1 MHSMSG
7 TAPVTPAAG
16 GEEVLRALAAQPGGP
31 ELLALADEH
40 GDVTLVGGAVRDLML
55 GRSPR
60 ELDVVVA
67 QGAADFANAL
77 ASRLGTLAGENP
89 SERFESTYHERFR
102 TALVRW
108 NGGQIDI
115 ATRRAES
122 YATPGALPDVHPGS
136 AEEDLRRRDF
146 TVNAIS
152 VALGGSRRGQ
162 LQAAEHALED
172 LAAGRLRVLHE
183 RSFRDDPTRLL
194 RLARYRARLV
204 FEVEP
209 HTAELAAH
217 ALAAGAL
224 ATVSRARIG
233 AELRLA
239 LRESDAVAALTALDE
254 LGVLRALASSPASS
268 PEGEGG
274 GERDSSLRLDAAL
287 AQRALVLLPADGRPD
302 LLLMASLLLALTGGD
317 GEDPEDV
324 MYELLD
330 GLEFTAAER
339 ERIMRSALVAPALV
353 AAMADAATPSQL
365 HDALFAHTLEA
376 VALAGAL
383 SERGPANVTAE
394 AADWLT
400 RLRHVR
406 LAINGDDLLAAGIAA
421 GPQLGMRLDAALA
434 RKLDGELE
442 DGRDAELRAALDA
455 RVTSTSGDDAG
466 NGARADVR
474 D

>member
-1 MHSMSG
+1 MHDMSEA
-7 TAPVTPAAG
+7 TAPTATIG
-16 GEEVLRALAAQPGGP
+16 GEELLSAIAAQPGGSQ
-31 ELLALADEH
+31 LLALAGQREDLA
-40 GDVTLVGGAVRDLML
+40 LVGGAVRDLLL

-60 ELDVVVA
+60 ELDVVIA

-122 YATPGALPDVHPGS
+122 YATPGALPDVRPGS

-146 TVNAIS
+146 TVNAIA
-152 VALGGSRRGQ
+152 VTLGGARRGE
-162 LQAAEHALED
+162 LSSSEHALED
-172 LAAGRLRVLHE
+172 LRAGRLRVMHE
-183 RSFRDDPTRLL
+183 RSFSDDPTRLL
-194 RLARYRARLV
+194 RLARYRARLG
-204 FEVEP
+204 FAVEP
-209 HTAELAAH
+209 HTAELAAQ

-224 ATVSRARIG
+224 DTVSRARVG

-239 LRESDAVAALTALDE
+239 LREADAVAALGALSE
-254 LGVLRALASSPASS
+254 LGVLWALASSPDA
-268 PEGEGG
+268 EGEP
-274 GERDSSLRLDAAL
+274 RLRLDAELARRAL
-287 AQRALVLLPADGRPD
+287 ALLPADGRPD
-302 LLLMASLLLALTGGD
+302 LLLMASLLLAPAAGDGGD
-317 GEDPEDV
+317 PDEA

-330 GLEFTAAER
+330 GLEFIAAER
-339 ERIMRSALVAPALV
+339 ERIIRTVRAAPALV
-353 AAMADAATPSQL
+353 AAIADAAAPSQL
-365 HDALFAHTLEA
+365 HAMLSAHTLEA
-376 VALAGAL
+376 VTLAGAL
-383 SERGPANVTAE
+383 SERGPVSVSAE
-394 AADWLT
+394 ARDWLE

-442 DGRDAELRAALDA
+442 DGRDADLRAALEA
-455 RVTSTSGDDAG
+455 TVSSRSEDDAEED
-466 NGARADVR
+466 ARADVDR
-474 D
+474 